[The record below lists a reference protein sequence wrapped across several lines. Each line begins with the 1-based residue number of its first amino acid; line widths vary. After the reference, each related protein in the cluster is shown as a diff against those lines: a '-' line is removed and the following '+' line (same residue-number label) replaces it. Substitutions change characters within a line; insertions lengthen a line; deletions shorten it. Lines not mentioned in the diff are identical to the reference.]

1 MSQQWK
7 RRKLLAM
14 RAKAAEKKILELTE
28 EYKATIRE
36 NSYLGKKGYTILKSF
51 ISEEFNLTWT
61 DLIRPAEQVRSG
73 VDRKV

>member
-28 EYKATIRE
+28 EYKATILE

-51 ISEEFNLTWT
+51 IIL
-61 DLIRPAEQVRSG
+61 
-73 VDRKV
+73 